1 MTQGQK
7 EQIDTLRE
15 QGNGYKR
22 IAGILGVSVNTIASY
37 CRRKT
42 AVCPCCGAA
51 LVMTPKHRKKKFCS
65 DACRQ
70 RTACAEE
77 CPCRRFAAF
86 VEWMTERMEEKG

>member
-1 MTQGQK
+1 MTQSQK

-42 AVCPCCGAA
+42 AVCPCCFSDDTQASKKEV
-51 LVMTPKHRKKKFCS
+51 LFRCVSLEMVVCQFRK
-65 DACRQ
+65 
-70 RTACAEE
+70 AE
-77 CPCRRFAAF
+77 
-86 VEWMTERMEEKG
+86 

>member
-51 LVMTPKHRKKKFCS
+51 LVMTPKHRKKRVLFRCVSFEMVVCQFRK
-65 DACRQ
+65 
-70 RTACAEE
+70 AE
-77 CPCRRFAAF
+77 
-86 VEWMTERMEEKG
+86 

>member
-42 AVCPCCGAA
+42 AVCPCCGADDTQA
-51 LVMTPKHRKKKFCS
+51 SKKEVLFRCVSFEMVVCQFRK
-65 DACRQ
+65 
-70 RTACAEE
+70 AE
-77 CPCRRFAAF
+77 
-86 VEWMTERMEEKG
+86 

>member
-42 AVCPCCGAA
+42 AVCPCCV
-51 LVMTPKHRKKKFCS
+51 LHQK
-65 DACRQ
+65 
-70 RTACAEE
+70 
-77 CPCRRFAAF
+77 
-86 VEWMTERMEEKG
+86 

>member
-65 DACRQ
+65 DACRLKWWY
-70 RTACAEE
+70 ANS
-77 CPCRRFAAF
+77 
-86 VEWMTERMEEKG
+86 EKLNKKAD